1 MKRSRL
7 LVISIMAAI
16 ITVITSGC
24 SNDVPRPRGYF
35 RIALPEKEYV
45 KFDNDSFP
53 YLFDYANVANIERKP
68 TKDEPYWI
76 DVVYPRLNARI
87 YCSYKHV
94 DDNFKEVNE
103 DARSFVYKHTIK
115 ADDITEQPYQDDSA
129 KVYVLLYEL
138 KGNTASAIQFVATD
152 SVKHFFRGALYF
164 DNTPNQDSVAP
175 VREYIREDI
184 IRLLESLRW
193 R

>member
-1 MKRSRL
+1 MKRSKL
-7 LVISIMAAI
+7 LVISIMTAI

-35 RIALPEKEYV
+35 RIALQEKEYV

-53 YLFDYANVANIERKP
+53 YIFDYANVANIERKP

-76 DVVYPRLNARI
+76 DVVYPRHNARI

-94 DDNFKEVNE
+94 DGNFREVNE

-115 ADDITEQPYQDDSA
+115 ADDITEQPYVDDSN
-129 KVYVLLYEL
+129 KVYALLYEL

-184 IRLLESLRW
+184 IRMLESLRW

>member
-94 DDNFKEVNE
+94 DGNFKEVNE

-184 IRLLESLRW
+184 IRMLESLRW

>member
-7 LVISIMAAI
+7 LVISIMTAI
-16 ITVITSGC
+16 ITVISSGC

-35 RIALPEKEYV
+35 RIELPEKNYV

-53 YLFDYANVANIERKP
+53 YLFDYANVAAIERKA
-68 TKDEPYWI
+68 TKDEPYWV

-94 DDNFKEVNE
+94 DGNFREVNE

-115 ADDITEQPYQDDSA
+115 ADDITEQPYVDDSA
-129 KVYVLLYEL
+129 KVYALLYEL

-164 DNTPNQDSVAP
+164 NNTPNQDSVAP

>member
-1 MKRSRL
+1 MKRSKL

-24 SNDVPRPRGYF
+24 SKDVPRPRGYF
-35 RIALPEKEYV
+35 RIELPEKEYV

-53 YLFDYANVANIERKP
+53 YRFDYANVASIERKMS
-68 TKDEPYWI
+68 TKEPFWLDI
-76 DVVYPRLNARI
+76 AYPHLNAKI
-87 YCSYKHV
+87 HCTYMPLNG
-94 DDNFKEVNE
+94 NFREANE
-103 DARSFVYKHTIK
+103 DARSLVYKHVVK

-138 KGNTASAIQFVATD
+138 KGNTASSIQFVATD
-152 SVKHFFRGALYF
+152 SVKHFFRGSLYF
-164 DNTPNQDSVAP
+164 NNTPNQDSVAP

-184 IRLLESLRW
+184 VKMLESLRW
-193 R
+193 K

>member
-7 LVISIMAAI
+7 LVISIMTVI
-16 ITVITSGC
+16 ITVISSGC

-35 RIALPEKEYV
+35 RIELPEKNYV

-53 YLFDYANVANIERKP
+53 YLFDHANVATIERKA
-68 TKDEPYWI
+68 TKDEPYWV

-94 DDNFKEVNE
+94 DGNFREVNE

-115 ADDITEQPYQDDSA
+115 ADDITEQPYVDDSA
-129 KVYVLLYEL
+129 KVYALLYEL

-164 DNTPNQDSVAP
+164 NNTPNQDSVAP

>member
-94 DDNFKEVNE
+94 DGNFKEVNE

>member
-1 MKRSRL
+1 MKRSKL
-7 LVISIMAAI
+7 LVITIMAAI
-16 ITVITSGC
+16 ITVITSC

-35 RIALPEKEYV
+35 RIALPDKEYA

-53 YLFDYANVANIERKP
+53 YKFDYADVATIERRG
-68 TKDEPYWI
+68 TKDEPYWV
-76 DVVYPRLNARI
+76 DVVYPRLNAKI
-87 YCSYKHV
+87 YCSYKKV
-94 DDNFKEVNE
+94 DGNFREVNE
-103 DARSFVYKHTIK
+103 DTRSFVYKHTIK
-115 ADDITEQPYQDDSA
+115 ADDITEQPYQDDSS
-129 KVYVLLYEL
+129 KVYALLYEL

-164 DNTPNQDSVAP
+164 NNTPNQDSVAP

-193 R
+193 K

>member
-1 MKRSRL
+1 MKRSKL

-16 ITVITSGC
+16 ITVITGC
-24 SNDVPRPRGYF
+24 SNSVPRPRGYF
-35 RIALPEKEYV
+35 RIALPEKEYE
-45 KFDNDSFP
+45 KFANDTFP
-53 YLFDYANVANIERKP
+53 YSFEYANVATIERKA
-68 TKDEPYWI
+68 TKDEPYWV
-76 DVVYPRLNARI
+76 DVVYPNLNAKI
-87 YCSYKHV
+87 YCSYKNING
-94 DDNFKEVNE
+94 NFREVSE

-115 ADDITEQPYQDDSA
+115 ADDITEQPYEDDSA

-164 DNTPNQDSVAP
+164 NNTPNQDSVAP

-184 IRLLESLRW
+184 IKMLESLRW

>member
-7 LVISIMAAI
+7 LVISIMTVI
-16 ITVITSGC
+16 ITVISNGC

-35 RIALPEKEYV
+35 RIELPEKNYV

-53 YLFDYANVANIERKP
+53 YLFDYANIANIERKA
-68 TKDEPYWI
+68 TKDEPYWV

-94 DDNFKEVNE
+94 DGNFREVNE

-115 ADDITEQPYQDDSA
+115 ADDITEQPYVDDSA
-129 KVYVLLYEL
+129 KVYALLYEL

-164 DNTPNQDSVAP
+164 NNTPNQDSVAP

-184 IRLLESLRW
+184 IKLLESLRW

>member
-7 LVISIMAAI
+7 LVISIMTVI
-16 ITVITSGC
+16 ITVISSGC

-35 RIALPEKEYV
+35 RIELPEKNYV

-53 YLFDYANVANIERKP
+53 YLFDYAYVATLERKA
-68 TKDEPYWI
+68 TKDEPYWV

-94 DDNFKEVNE
+94 DSNFREVNE

-115 ADDITEQPYQDDSA
+115 ADDITEQPYVDDSA
-129 KVYVLLYEL
+129 KVYALLYEL

-164 DNTPNQDSVAP
+164 NNTPNQDSVAP

>member
-7 LVISIMAAI
+7 LVISIMTVI
-16 ITVITSGC
+16 ITVISNGC

-35 RIALPEKEYV
+35 RIELPEKNYV

-53 YLFDYANVANIERKP
+53 YLFDYANVANIERKA
-68 TKDEPYWI
+68 TKDEPYWV

-94 DDNFKEVNE
+94 DGNFREVNE

-115 ADDITEQPYQDDSA
+115 ADDITEQPYVDDSA
-129 KVYVLLYEL
+129 KVYALLYEL

-164 DNTPNQDSVAP
+164 NNTPNQDSVAP

>member
-1 MKRSRL
+1 MKKSRL

-16 ITVITSGC
+16 FAVITSC

-35 RIALPEKEYV
+35 RISLPEKEYET
-45 KFDNDSFP
+45 FANDSFP
-53 YLFDYANVANIERKP
+53 YKFDYANVANIERRG
-68 TKDEPYWI
+68 TKDEPYWV
-76 DVVYPRLNARI
+76 DVVYPRLNAKI
-87 YCSYKHV
+87 YCSYKQV
-94 DDNFKEVNE
+94 NNNFREVNE

-115 ADDITEQPYQDDSA
+115 ADDITEQPYLDDSA
-129 KVYVLLYEL
+129 KVYALLYEL

-164 DNTPNQDSVAP
+164 NNTPNQDSVAP

-193 R
+193 K

>member
-7 LVISIMAAI
+7 LVISIMTVI
-16 ITVITSGC
+16 ITVISNGC

-35 RIALPEKEYV
+35 RIELPEKNYV

-53 YLFDYANVANIERKP
+53 YLFDYANIANIERKA
-68 TKDEPYWI
+68 TKDEPYWV

-94 DDNFKEVNE
+94 DGNFREVNE

-115 ADDITEQPYQDDSA
+115 ADDITEQPYVDDSA
-129 KVYVLLYEL
+129 KVYALLYEL

-164 DNTPNQDSVAP
+164 NNTPNQDSVAP